1 VSRLRHAWIAHA
13 TEDYHRAVQLAQVL
27 KRQRLRIGI
36 DGSVSHPGASLSME
50 RQAAIGQSRVLI
62 LLWSAAASQS
72 RDVNVAWLAAFY
84 EDRFIVPCILDVT
97 PLPAC
102 LQTTV
107 FLDLRRANPNHSER
121 LISAVKGAPNA
132 ANPIVQVVLRPPAA
146 LTRSIEPILR
156 MQQDICVCWYRRDRL
171 GMETLQQ
178 QLDRLIQKN
187 GLLSTSDPRLASLY
201 AYHFMHTYILKH
213 WEAIQDRQPPADP
226 LLDKAEHYFLESL
239 SMTPGDP
246 PIISAFGHVLLLQ
259 QDRDTAAFFMRTAL
273 AYAEQNELTYPA
285 LQVDRVTLAK
295 LEAHS

>member
-1 VSRLRHAWIAHA
+1 
-13 TEDYHRAVQLAQVL
+13 LAQVL

-36 DGSVSHPGASLSME
+36 DGSVSHTGASLSLE

-84 EDRFIVPCILDVT
+84 KDRFIVPCRLDVT

-107 FLDLRRANPNHSER
+107 FLDLRRASPNHSER

-132 ANPIVQVVLRPPAA
+132 ANPIVQVVWRPPAA
-146 LTRSIEPILR
+146 LTRSIEPLLR
-156 MQQDICVCWYRRDRL
+156 LQQDISVCWYRRDRV

-178 QLDRLIQKN
+178 QLDRLIQSH
-187 GLLSTSDPRLASLY
+187 GLLSTPDPRLASLY
-201 AYHFMHTYILKH
+201 AYHCMHTYILNH
-213 WEAIQDRQPPADP
+213 WEALQDRQPPADP
-226 LLDKAEHYFLESL
+226 LLDQAEHYFLEL
-239 SMTPGDP
+239 LAMTPGDP
-246 PIISAFGHVLLLQ
+246 PMISAFGHVLLLQ
-259 QDRDTAAFFMRTAL
+259 QDRDTAAFFIRTAL

-285 LQVDRVTLAK
+285 LPVDRVTLAK
-295 LEAHS
+295 LETR